1 MNESSAEVRTF
12 VASDGYPLAVTVWPV
27 VARPAKGQLVVI
39 HGVQSHAG
47 WYHHLGRTLA
57 RAGYVTS
64 FPDRR
69 GSGAN
74 QRDRGHTPT
83 PRRLNLDLAE
93 WIAKVKAEQPGLPVA
108 LAGISWGGK
117 LAVIAAARY
126 PKLVSALALICPGLH
141 PRVGVSRLE
150 QVRMFWAFLANRRKA
165 FEIPLSDPAL
175 FTASPA
181 GQAFIAADPLSLRHA
196 TAGLM
201 AASSF
206 IDLLVKWSRRRIKQP
221 ALLMLAGQDRIVDN
235 AKTLDYFAGLA
246 SPDRKVIEYPQ
257 GHHTLE
263 FEPDPSR
270 YALDLAA
277 WLDRTTGKRSG
288 EHGDEPWNPPNANYG
303 T

>member
-1 MNESSAEVRTF
+1 MNERMPQIRSF
-12 VASDGYPLAVTVWPV
+12 VASDGYPLAVTVWP
-27 VARPAKGQLVVI
+27 ASALPAKGQVVFI
-39 HGVQSHAG
+39 HGVQSHGG
-47 WYHHLGRTLA
+47 WYHRLGRTLA
-57 RAGYVTS
+57 RAGYIAS

-74 QRDRGHTPT
+74 QRDRGHTSS

-93 WIAKVKAEQPGLPVA
+93 WLQNVKADQPGLPVA

-117 LAVIAAARY
+117 LVMIAAARY
-126 PKLVSALALICPGLH
+126 PKLVAAVALICPGLH

-150 QVRMFWAFLANRRKA
+150 RLKVFWAFLTNRRKT
-165 FEIPLSDPAL
+165 FDIPLSDPAL
-175 FTASPA
+175 FTASPE
-181 GQAFIAADPLSLRHA
+181 GQAFIAADPLSLRQA

-206 IDLLVKWSRRRIKQP
+206 IDLLVRWSRRRVNQP

-235 AKTLDYFAGLA
+235 ARTLDYFHGLG
-246 SPDRKVIEYPQ
+246 STDRNVIEYPE

-270 YALDLAA
+270 YALDLVA
-277 WLDRTTGKRSG
+277 WLDRTIGRQGG
-288 EHGDEPWNPPNANYG
+288 EDA
-303 T
+303 

>member
-1 MNESSAEVRTF
+1 MNESKPEFRTF
-12 VASDGYPLAVTVWPV
+12 VASDGYPLAVAVWSVATQPV
-27 VARPAKGQLVVI
+27 KGQVVVI
-39 HGVQSHAG
+39 HGVQSHGG
-47 WYHHLGRTLA
+47 WYHRLGRTLA
-57 RAGYVTS
+57 GAGYITS

-74 QRDRGHTPT
+74 ERDRGHTPS

-93 WIAKVKAEQPGLPVA
+93 WLKSAKAERPALPIA

-117 LAVIAAARY
+117 LVVVAAARY
-126 PKLVSALALICPGLH
+126 PRLVGAVALICPGLH
-141 PRVGVSRLE
+141 PRVGVSRLD
-150 QVRMFWAFLANRRKA
+150 QLKIFWAYLTNRRKT

-175 FTASPA
+175 FTASPE
-181 GQAFIAADPLSLRHA
+181 GQAFIAADPYSLRQA

-206 IDLLVKWSRRRIKQP
+206 IDLLVKWSRRRVKQP

-235 AKTLDYFAGLA
+235 AKTLDYFQGLA
-246 SPDRKVIEYPQ
+246 STDRNVIEYPE

-270 YALDLAA
+270 YALDLVA
-277 WLDRTTGKRSG
+277 WLDRTIGKQGG
-288 EHGDEPWNPPNANYG
+288 EDG
-303 T
+303 